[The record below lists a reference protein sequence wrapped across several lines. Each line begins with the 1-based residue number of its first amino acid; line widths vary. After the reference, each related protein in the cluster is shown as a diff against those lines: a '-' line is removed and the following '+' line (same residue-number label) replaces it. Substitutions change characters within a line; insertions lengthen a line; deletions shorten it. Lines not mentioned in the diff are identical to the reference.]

1 MITVIGSINL
11 DLIANVPRL
20 PSPGETVPGTRF
32 ETAPGGKGAN
42 QALAARRAGAEV
54 RMVGAVGL
62 DAFADEALSLLREG
76 GVDVSLVR
84 EIHASTGVALILV
97 GDDGEN
103 VIATVPGG
111 NGTVTAGD
119 VRGARIEKGEIIL
132 LQLEVPVDTVEAA
145 LKAAR
150 AAGAVSV
157 LNSAPFRAEAAPL
170 LLLAD
175 HVVANE
181 TEFDLYADALGL
193 EGGDRT
199 NRMADFAAR
208 TGATMVITLGGRGV
222 VAAAPGG
229 TAGASA
235 LPVTPVDTVGAGD
248 TFCGYYAAALES
260 GLPLEDT
267 LRRAA
272 AAGSL
277 ACTRPGAQPSIP
289 LAAEVDMALGE
300 AG

>member
-1 MITVIGSINL
+1 M
-11 DLIANVPRL
+11 
-20 PSPGETVPGTRF
+20 
-32 ETAPGGKGAN
+32 
-42 QALAARRAGAEV
+42 
-54 RMVGAVGL
+54 
-62 DAFADEALSLLREG
+62 
-76 GVDVSLVR
+76 
-84 EIHASTGVALILV
+84 
-97 GDDGEN
+97 
-103 VIATVPGG
+103 
-111 NGTVTAGD
+111 
-119 VRGARIEKGEIIL
+119 
-132 LQLEVPVDTVEAA
+132 DTVEAA

-181 TEFDLYADALGL
+181 TEFDMYADALGL

>member
-1 MITVIGSINL
+1 VITVIGSINL

-119 VRGARIEKGEIIL
+119 VRAARIEKGEIVL

-150 AAGAVSV
+150 AAGAISV
-157 LNSAPFRAEAAPL
+157 LNSAPFRAEAARL

-175 HVVANE
+175 HVIANE

-193 EGGDRT
+193 EGGNRT

-260 GLPLEDT
+260 RLPLEET

>member
-150 AAGAVSV
+150 GAGAVSV
-157 LNSAPFRAEAAPL
+157 LNSAPFRADAARL